1 MDCTLPSLPRDRSP
15 MNTAALLSAGVP
27 APPPRPQP
35 SPPSLSS
42 PSSPASTTP
51 SVLPFSSSA
60 ISPAVAAYYNAY
72 TGCAMTGMTAPSFT
86 IENILAPRPYPA
98 LPPRHAPYLPLAPH
112 PHFPLLHPE
121 YHLAAYHAYTAYP
134 HMDLLARN
142 QKRKRRHRTI
152 FTEEQLE
159 QLEATFE
166 KTHYPDVMLR
176 EELAIKVDLKEER
189 VEVWFKNRRAKWRK
203 QKREQQE
210 AAKRA
215 AEASSKSDPRSK
227 AEERSSSVST
237 LSKPTL
243 EKYSGS
249 SSNNNINPNHNSR
262 LRQGPSDSEIKNSF
276 VRRSSEFSGEESD
289 YDDHD
294 DDSRST
300 SARSSPLSLSRS
312 PAMSPLYTSG

>member
-1 MDCTLPSLPRDRSP
+1 MDYYLPDVAPSRLSMNAASILAGSLPR
-15 MNTAALLSAGVP
+15 SAH
-27 APPPRPQP
+27 
-35 SPPSLSS
+35 S
-42 PSSPASTTP
+42 PSSPPSSSSSSASSPPVTP
-51 SVLPFSSSA
+51 TSSSSSPKLPFSSSH
-60 ISPAVAAYYNAY
+60 ISPAMAAYYNPY
-72 TGCAMTGMTAPSFT
+72 TGCPMTGMTTPSFT
-86 IENILAPRPYPA
+86 IDNILAPRPYPA
-98 LPPRHAPYLPLAPH
+98 MPPRHAPYLPLPPH

-121 YHLAAYHAYTAYP
+121 YHLAAYHAYSAYP

-215 AEASSKSDPRSK
+215 SEACKTEHEAKTDKPP
-227 AEERSSSVST
+227 ST
-237 LSKPTL
+237 ITTTAL
-243 EKYSGS
+243 ESPYPAPLNES
-249 SSNNNINPNHNSR
+249 SR
-262 LRQGPSDSEIKNSF
+262 LTTGRYDGGAADRRGSVNFFMRQTSDYSADDESDSEALDMDSP
-276 VRRSSEFSGEESD
+276 SG
-289 YDDHD
+289 
-294 DDSRST
+294 
-300 SARSSPLSLSRS
+300 SARSSPLSLCRSPSRS
-312 PAMSPLYTSG
+312 PRH